1 MCRRMLT
8 ETWSKPP
15 QSNSCPW
22 AIYFPSWSWISEGKG
37 ARLLVTKSR
46 RSQEKRPG
54 TSWNGAVHFFA
65 LGPRV
70 ESMTPR
76 LVTSERV

>member
-8 ETWSKPP
+8 ETWSNPP
-15 QSNSCPW
+15 QSSSW
-22 AIYFPSWSWISEGKG
+22 TIYFPSWSWISEGKG

-65 LGPRV
+65 VRPRV
-70 ESMTPR
+70 ESARVR
-76 LVTSERV
+76 LFASERV

>member
-8 ETWSKPP
+8 ETWTKAP
-15 QSNSCPW
+15 QSNSSPW

-54 TSWNGAVHFFA
+54 TNWNGLIHSCSAR
-65 LGPRV
+65 PRV
-70 ESMTPR
+70 ESMRAP
-76 LVTSERV
+76 LFASDRV

>member
-15 QSNSCPW
+15 QSSSCRW
-22 AIYFPSWSWISEGKG
+22 AIYFPSWNWISEGTS

-54 TSWNGAVHFFA
+54 TSWNGLIHSLAA
-65 LGPRV
+65 RPRV
-70 ESMTPR
+70 ESMTLR
-76 LVTSERV
+76 LFASERV

>member
-8 ETWSKPP
+8 ETWSNPP
-15 QSNSCPW
+15 QSSSCRW
-22 AIYFPSWSWISEGKG
+22 TIYFPSWSWISEGKG

-54 TSWNGAVHFFA
+54 TSWNGLSHAMA
-65 LGPRV
+65 ARPRV
-70 ESMTPR
+70 ESVRVR
-76 LVTSERV
+76 LFASERV

>member
-15 QSNSCPW
+15 QSSSCPW

-54 TSWNGAVHFFA
+54 TSWNGALHFFA
-65 LGPRV
+65 VRRRV
-70 ESMTPR
+70 ESMTLR
-76 LVTSERV
+76 LFASERV